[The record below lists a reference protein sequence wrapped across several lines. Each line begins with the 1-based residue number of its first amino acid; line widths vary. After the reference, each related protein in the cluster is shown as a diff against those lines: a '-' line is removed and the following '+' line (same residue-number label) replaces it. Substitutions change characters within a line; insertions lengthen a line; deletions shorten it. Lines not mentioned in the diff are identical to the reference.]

1 MSASEVFQHT
11 IAQVLN
17 DIPGVKNVSDDILVY
32 GKTQMEHDNSLRT
45 VLKRL
50 IESGL
55 TLNKAKYELNKSE
68 LEFFG
73 YVFSANGSAMI
84 QSV

>member
-1 MSASEVFQHT
+1 MFQYT

-50 IESGL
+50 IESVL
-55 TLNKAKYELNKSE
+55 TLNKAKCEVS
-68 LEFFG
+68 
-73 YVFSANGSAMI
+73 
-84 QSV
+84 